1 MDYSS
6 QPVTFTLGQSSTG
19 RWGYRS
25 GNTKLGVVF
34 TDSESGEVKELPKAV
49 TYRLGADT
57 RGDETIPD
65 GISLDIEFAD
75 MSYSDFVE
83 AFTEAY
89 GYAPPKKMNYLG
101 VDAEGEHIWEQG

>member
-25 GNTKLGVVF
+25 GNFKRGLTF
-34 TDSESGEVKELPKAV
+34 TDSESGALKELPQAV

-57 RGDETIPD
+57 RGEDTIPD
-65 GISLDIEFAD
+65 GISLDIAYQD
-75 MSYSDFVE
+75 MTHSEFVE
-83 AFTEAY
+83 AFTEAE
-89 GYAPPKKMNYLG
+89 GYAPPKKMLYQG
-101 VDAEGEHIWEQG
+101 TSPDGEHIWVQG